1 MVYDVAAKRRFSLRF
16 KCNRHLSAAACT
28 SCAQLSSASNNCRRT
43 CAPIAAYSSQVQL
56 CIDAAGGSLLNSSS
70 GTDTEIYFLRFAGLA
85 LTTAQLLHPNTL
97 RRNLRS
103 TAGFRRTKILLLSK
117 ALGLRL

>member
-1 MVYDVAAKRRFSLRF
+1 MQSTS
-16 KCNRHLSAAACT
+16 SAAACT

-56 CIDAAGGSLLNSSS
+56 CIDAADGSLLNSSS

-103 TAGFRRTKILLLSK
+103 TAGFRRTKILRLSK
-117 ALGLRL
+117 DTYLLDGSSLI